1 MERHEVL
8 EMMAALKLAGMRDAF
23 DEVLADGLKRQHPM
37 QRIIG
42 ELLKAEIADKQAR
55 SIKYQMSGAK
65 LPLAKELADFDFTDT
80 PVNEPLVRELAVGG
94 FLANQRNAVL
104 IGGTGTGKSHL
115 AVAIARACIRDG
127 ARGRFFNVVDLV
139 NRLEAEARAGRQGR
153 LADQLARRDL
163 VILDELGYLPFA
175 QTGGQLLFHLVSRL
189 YERTSIIVTTN
200 LTFGEWPSVFG
211 DAKMTTA
218 LLDRLTPVHLDL
230 SRYPHLPQPFVAATA
245 ERRLRHPAG
254 RRGRPLAEAPRI
266 LLEHH
271 LKRLKLPTFLREYE
285 KLARQCAAEGL
296 DHVQFLARLVE
307 LELIDRA
314 RRLVERRI
322 EQAGFPVVKQL
333 ESFDFKAIPAL
344 NKMLVLDLARGEYIA
359 RRENVILLGP
369 SGVGK
374 THVALAL
381 GLAACQKGLGVR
393 FATAPHLVHELIEA
407 RDEKRLLRRQA
418 QLARV
423 NLLIVDEL
431 GYVPLSQTGSELLF
445 DVFSRRY
452 ENGATIVTS
461 NLPFQEWTTVFASER
476 LTGARLDR
484 ITHHVHILE
493 MNGESYRLKQSRSR
507 RRQPSE

>member
-1 MERHEVL
+1 M
-8 EMMAALKLAGMRDAF
+8 
-23 DEVLADGLKRQHPM
+23 
-37 QRIIG
+37 
-42 ELLKAEIADKQAR
+42 
-55 SIKYQMSGAK
+55 
-65 LPLAKELADFDFTDT
+65 
-80 PVNEPLVRELAVGG
+80 
-94 FLANQRNAVL
+94 
-104 IGGTGTGKSHL
+104 
-115 AVAIARACIRDG
+115 
-127 ARGRFFNVVDLV
+127 
-139 NRLEAEARAGRQGR
+139 
-153 LADQLARRDL
+153 
-163 VILDELGYLPFA
+163 
-175 QTGGQLLFHLVSRL
+175 
-189 YERTSIIVTTN
+189 
-200 LTFGEWPSVFG
+200 
-211 DAKMTTA
+211 
-218 LLDRLTPVHLDL
+218 
-230 SRYPHLPQPFVAATA
+230 
-245 ERRLRHPAG
+245 
-254 RRGRPLAEAPRI
+254 AEAPRI

-307 LELIDRA
+307 LELIDRE

-322 EQAGFPVVKQL
+322 KQAGFPVVKQL

-407 RDEKRLLRRQA
+407 RDEKRLLRLQA
-418 QLARV
+418 QLAQGQSPDRRRAR
-423 NLLIVDEL
+423 LRA
-431 GYVPLSQTGSELLF
+431 LSQTGSELLF

-476 LTGARLDR
+476 LTGALLDR

>member
-1 MERHEVL
+1 M
-8 EMMAALKLAGMRDAF
+8 
-23 DEVLADGLKRQHPM
+23 
-37 QRIIG
+37 
-42 ELLKAEIADKQAR
+42 
-55 SIKYQMSGAK
+55 
-65 LPLAKELADFDFTDT
+65 
-80 PVNEPLVRELAVGG
+80 
-94 FLANQRNAVL
+94 
-104 IGGTGTGKSHL
+104 
-115 AVAIARACIRDG
+115 
-127 ARGRFFNVVDLV
+127 
-139 NRLEAEARAGRQGR
+139 
-153 LADQLARRDL
+153 
-163 VILDELGYLPFA
+163 
-175 QTGGQLLFHLVSRL
+175 
-189 YERTSIIVTTN
+189 
-200 LTFGEWPSVFG
+200 
-211 DAKMTTA
+211 
-218 LLDRLTPVHLDL
+218 
-230 SRYPHLPQPFVAATA
+230 
-245 ERRLRHPAG
+245 
-254 RRGRPLAEAPRI
+254 AEAPRI

-285 KLARQCAAEGL
+285 KLARQCAVEGL

-307 LELIDRA
+307 LELIDRE

-322 EQAGFPVVKQL
+322 RQAGFPVVKQL
-333 ESFDFKAIPAL
+333 ESFDFKAIPSL
-344 NKMLVLDLARGEYIA
+344 NKMLVLDLARGEYIT

-393 FATAPHLVHELIEA
+393 FATASHLVHELIEA
-407 RDEKRLLRRQA
+407 RDEKRLLRLQA

-476 LTGARLDR
+476 LTGALLDR

-493 MNGESYRLKQSRSR
+493 MNGETTGSSRAGHDAGNRPNNPPLARVGPHAPLTRGPPPAARRARRPARGSLPWTMRTSYHRARGTFLRRRPGTYSR
-507 RRQPSE
+507 RR

>member
-1 MERHEVL
+1 M
-8 EMMAALKLAGMRDAF
+8 
-23 DEVLADGLKRQHPM
+23 
-37 QRIIG
+37 
-42 ELLKAEIADKQAR
+42 
-55 SIKYQMSGAK
+55 
-65 LPLAKELADFDFTDT
+65 
-80 PVNEPLVRELAVGG
+80 
-94 FLANQRNAVL
+94 
-104 IGGTGTGKSHL
+104 
-115 AVAIARACIRDG
+115 
-127 ARGRFFNVVDLV
+127 
-139 NRLEAEARAGRQGR
+139 
-153 LADQLARRDL
+153 
-163 VILDELGYLPFA
+163 
-175 QTGGQLLFHLVSRL
+175 
-189 YERTSIIVTTN
+189 
-200 LTFGEWPSVFG
+200 
-211 DAKMTTA
+211 
-218 LLDRLTPVHLDL
+218 
-230 SRYPHLPQPFVAATA
+230 
-245 ERRLRHPAG
+245 
-254 RRGRPLAEAPRI
+254 AEAPRI

-307 LELIDRA
+307 LELIDRE

-322 EQAGFPVVKQL
+322 KQAGFPVVKQL

-407 RDEKRLLRRQA
+407 RDEKRLLRLQA

-452 ENGATIVTS
+452 ENGATIGPSHARAAASRAEGASPRARVPPMDYADK
-461 NLPFQEWTTVFASER
+461 LPPSPWYIFAPPR
-476 LTGARLDR
+476 RYIFPPPLTPPQ
-484 ITHHVHILE
+484 V
-493 MNGESYRLKQSRSR
+493 
-507 RRQPSE
+507 